1 MKHYVFDDTF
11 EDNLSVE
18 KLSKEEKV
26 LGGYTVDFRGKKLE
40 DIIVTLPYEDGTSL
54 ECGVYSYFEVNNKK
68 YFALL
73 PLKGEKEL
81 DFSQNYM
88 LYEVEEDEEDNP
100 IVMYIEDDIE
110 YAIAAQYFSNQLSK
124 K

>member
-1 MKHYVFDDTF
+1 M
-11 EDNLSVE
+11 
-18 KLSKEEKV
+18 
-26 LGGYTVDFRGKKLE
+26 DFMGKKLE
-40 DIIVTLPYEDGTSL
+40 DIVVTLPYEDGTSVD
-54 ECGVYSYFEVNNKK
+54 CGVFTYFEVNSKR

-88 LYEVEEDEEDNP
+88 LYEVEEDEENNP
-100 IVMYIEDDIE
+100 IVMYIESDYE
-110 YAIAAQYFSNQLSK
+110 YAVAAQYFSNLLSK

>member
-1 MKHYVFDDTF
+1 MIKGEYIM
-11 EDNLSVE
+11 
-18 KLSKEEKV
+18 
-26 LGGYTVDFRGKKLE
+26 DFMGKKLE
-40 DIIVTLPYEDGTSL
+40 DIVVTLPLQDGTSID
-54 ECGVYSYFEVNNKK
+54 CGVYSYFEVNHKK

-81 DFSQNYM
+81 DFSQSYM
-88 LYEVEEDEEDNP
+88 LYEIEEDEENNP
-100 IVMYIEDDIE
+100 IVMYIEDDLE

>member
-1 MKHYVFDDTF
+1 M
-11 EDNLSVE
+11 
-18 KLSKEEKV
+18 
-26 LGGYTVDFRGKKLE
+26 DFMGKKLE
-40 DIIVTLPYEDGTSL
+40 DIVVTLPYEDGTCL

-81 DFSQNYM
+81 DFSQSFM
-88 LYEVEEDEEDNP
+88 LYEVEEDEENNP

-110 YAIAAQYFSNQLSK
+110 FAIASQYFSNQLSQSEAP
-124 K
+124 

>member
-1 MKHYVFDDTF
+1 MEFM
-11 EDNLSVE
+11 
-18 KLSKEEKV
+18 
-26 LGGYTVDFRGKKLE
+26 GKSLE
-40 DIIVTLPYEDGTSL
+40 DIVVTLPFEDGTSVDY
-54 ECGVYSYFEVNNKK
+54 GVFSYFEVNNKK

-81 DFSQNYM
+81 DFSQNYL
-88 LYEVEEDEEDNP
+88 LYEVEEDEEHNP

-124 K
+124 